1 MKIINYVKNIFS
13 KKNNKFRK
21 VITPSNVTP
30 LAPIDDLK
38 TENQKHYESRLLGAL
53 SNEKVKNIAI
63 TGIYGSGKSTIINTF
78 KKRCG
83 EEWKFADISLSTFDI
98 KRLDSQENNTLKEK
112 NLQLL
117 ERSILQQ
124 LFYSVGHSD
133 IPLSRFKR
141 IVKPAKGSRLST
153 FIAIAIIFLSY
164 FSLFEKNNTLLGLL
178 PETLKLAL
186 EKYEWLPT
194 TGMGLFIL
202 SSLFLIYQLLNYALN
217 LKEIKFKLHNAE
229 FNVKDE
235 ENKSIL
241 NDHLD
246 EIIYFFQETQKNV
259 VIIEDL
265 DRFENTS
272 IFIRLRELNALIN
285 TSCEHRVVFIYAIRD
300 DMFKDTERSKFF
312 EYIIP
317 VIPIINPTNA
327 YDILKKE
334 YKEQIES
341 LDNFFLRRAC
351 LYFDDMRLLKNIMNE
366 FEDFSKLLKGL
377 PLDKNQLFAMVVY
390 KNYHPEEFAKL
401 NSNNGEI
408 YDIFNKEKQNIISNR
423 IEGIEHEVAQLE
435 EEKDSIDSE
444 KLTSISDLNAIY
456 SYYLNCVIIKSNNS
470 CRNSYKNIKIDDK
483 EWQFDQYDEDLFL
496 TLIKGEY
503 SSCQIRDGYNVR
515 NINIDFN
522 EVEKLAN
529 SNETY
534 SLRLELIKK
543 KGQERLIEI
552 QNEIN
557 KLIKQKEKIKNQP
570 LKELL
575 KDRKI
580 SEDEKVPISGQ
591 LNFFLIH
598 GYINE
603 TYVDYISYF
612 FESSIARSDK
622 EYAMLVT
629 GRQQPQF
636 ELKLENQRELLLNY
650 LSEEEILTH
659 SALNISMLR
668 YLLNNHCNHPDACN
682 NMIRNLSD
690 QSETSNEFLALLFS
704 QEVDFY
710 HHLIPELIKTN
721 DEVFEVVL
729 NEVEDEQTVSNYKK
743 IITYSGN
750 QLESSPYLTN
760 KLKEFLSHRTDYI
773 DFVMECLSNDDEKFK
788 SFSKTIHPMFENLK
802 PTNLE
807 LFNWLGEQNY
817 FCIEKKIISDALI
830 ANSNLSE
837 KEITDKLQKMPFTT
851 ILESE
856 VGYLIR
862 DYEAEPKSIIELF
875 TDELKEDELLEE
887 KQETLVQIINNED
900 LDIDAKISLV
910 SKSKTKVE
918 YLAKINSDMFD
929 MLLESNGIEP
939 TWDNVVMYYA
949 SHANELNERLIN
961 FIEKHAVHLGKEKTE
976 YKAVF
981 DEEAKELQKAF
992 EISII
997 QCNDFSDELYAHVV
1011 SALTYRWNNIE
1022 ISMLGTDKV
1031 IPLVGQGKLN
1041 LTSEMWDK
1049 IRSFSSDKVHKNYIE
1064 KHIDRI
1070 LEGEFI
1076 ELVDENVLVKIIKSE
1091 SIDSQS
1097 KQLFIQ
1103 KFPEQLIPFA
1113 AKYPYSCFDVYE
1125 KDKMPDELYQSI
1137 KNKNSGVDI
1146 QSLFL
1151 NQYKHISS
1159 DEVLTL
1165 LKKMGKPFDELNED
1179 NKTKFPANSETK
1191 EVLDALYDKK
1201 IILKPKKPSGI
1212 LKGKDYET
1220 RLNCR
1225 SLDVEV

>member
-1 MKIINYVKNIFS
+1 MKNTIKSSDII
-13 KKNNKFRK
+13 
-21 VITPSNVTP
+21 P
-30 LAPIDDLK
+30 LAPTDDLD
-38 TENQKHYESRLLGAL
+38 TENQEYYESRLLGAL
-53 SNEKVKNIAI
+53 NHEKVKNIAL
-63 TGIYGSGKSTIINTF
+63 TGIYGSGKSSILNTF
-78 KKRCG
+78 KKKCS
-83 EEWKFADISLSTFDI
+83 EKWKFIDISLSTFDI
-98 KRLDSQENNTLKEK
+98 DRIESEENNGILKEK
-112 NLQLL
+112 DLQLL

-124 LFYSVGHSD
+124 LFYSVSHNE

-141 IVKPAKGSRLST
+141 IVKSNKWLRL
-153 FIAIAIIFLSY
+153 FIFVAISIVFFSY
-164 FSLFEKNNTLLGLL
+164 FAIFEKNKKFSSLL
-178 PETLKLAL
+178 PETLQTVLSQW
-186 EKYEWLPT
+186 EWLPLI
-194 TGMGLFIL
+194 TGGIFIL
-202 SSLFLIYQLLNYALN
+202 SSFFLIYQLLNYALN

-285 TSCEHRVVFIYAIRD
+285 ASCEHRVIFIYAIRD

-334 YKEQIES
+334 YQEQIKS
-341 LDNFFLRRAC
+341 LDNFFLRKAC

-366 FEDFSKLLKGL
+366 FEDFSELLKRS

-390 KNYHPEEFAKL
+390 KNYYPEEFAKL
-401 NSNNGEI
+401 NSNDGEI
-408 YDIFNKEKQNIISNR
+408 YDIFNKEKQNIINNR
-423 IEGIEHEVAQLE
+423 IKGIEHKIVQLE

-444 KLTSISDLNAIY
+444 KLTFISDLNAIY
-456 SYYLNCVIIKSNNS
+456 SHYLDCRIRELDNRYYSG
-470 CRNSYKNIKIDDK
+470 IKIDDK
-483 EWQFDQYDEDLFL
+483 EWKFGQYDEDLFL
-496 TLIKGEY
+496 TLIKGDFN
-503 SSCQIRDGYNVR
+503 SCQMLNGYNSWYR
-515 NINIDFN
+515 NISFN
-522 EVEKLAN
+522 EVEELTHFT
-529 SNETY
+529 ETY
-534 SLRLELIKK
+534 PQRLEIIRKKEQKRLTEIKD
-543 KGQERLIEI
+543 
-552 QNEIN
+552 EIN
-557 KLIKQKEKIKNQP
+557 KLTKEKEEIKNQT
-570 LKELL
+570 LNNLL
-575 KDRKI
+575 RGGKLSK
-580 SEDEKVPISGQ
+580 SEQKLSNSEQ
-591 LNFFLIH
+591 LNFFLIN

-603 TYVDYISYF
+603 TYTDYISYF
-612 FESSIARSDK
+612 FEASITTSDK

-629 GRQQPQF
+629 GRREPQF
-636 ELKLENQRELLLNY
+636 ELDIKNHKELLVNY
-650 LSEEEILTH
+650 LSKEEMLTA

-668 YLLNNHCNHPDACN
+668 YLLNNQRDHKDACN
-682 NMIRNLSD
+682 NIMISLCEQSD
-690 QSETSNEFLALLFS
+690 ISQEFLTLLFNK
-704 QEVDFY
+704 EVDFY
-710 HHLIPELIKTN
+710 HLLIPELIKISDN
-721 DEVFEVVL
+721 AFEVL
-729 NEVEDEQTVSNYKK
+729 LDEAEDEQTISNYKK
-743 IITYSGN
+743 IILYSGA
-750 QLESSPYLTN
+750 QLENSSYLIKKLN
-760 KLKEFLSHRTDYI
+760 KFFSNRTDYI
-773 DFVMECLSNDDEKFK
+773 DFVMECFSNEEEKFR
-788 SFSKTIHPMFENLK
+788 SFSKTIHPMFKNLK

-817 FCIEKKIISDALI
+817 FCIEKKIISDALM
-830 ANSNLSE
+830 ANLNLTE
-837 KEITDKLQKMPFTT
+837 KEITDKLLKMPFTI

-856 VGYLIR
+856 IGYLIR
-862 DYEAEPKSIIELF
+862 DYEAEPKSIVELF

-918 YLAKINSDMFD
+918 RLAKINSDMCD
-929 MLLESNGIEP
+929 MLLENNGIEP

-949 SHANELNERLIN
+949 SHANELNEILIN
-961 FIEKHAVHLGKEKTE
+961 FIEKHAVQLGREKTE

-981 DEEAKELQKAF
+981 DEETEELQEPF

-997 QCNDFSDELYAHVV
+997 QCNDFSDELYAHAV

-1022 ISMLGTDKV
+1022 ISMLGADKV
-1031 IPLVGQGKLN
+1031 ISLVEQGKLN

-1049 IRSFSSDKVHKNYIE
+1049 IKSSSSDKAHENYIE

-1070 LEGEFI
+1070 LEGKFI

-1103 KFPEQLIPFA
+1103 KFSEQLIPFA
-1113 AKYPYSCFDVYE
+1113 AKYPYSCFKVYE

-1146 QSLFL
+1146 QNLFL
-1151 NQYKHISS
+1151 NQHKYISS

-1179 NKTKFPANSETK
+1179 NKTKFSDNPKTK
-1191 EVLDALYDKK
+1191 EVLDALYNKK

-1220 RLNCR
+1220 RLNKKAI
-1225 SLDVEV
+1225 